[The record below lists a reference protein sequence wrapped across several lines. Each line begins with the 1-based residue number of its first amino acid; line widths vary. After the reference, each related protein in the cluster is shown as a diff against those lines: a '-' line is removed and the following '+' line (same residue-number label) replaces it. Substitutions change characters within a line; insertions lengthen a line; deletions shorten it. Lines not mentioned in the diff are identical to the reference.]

1 MFTGIITAIG
11 ELVAINHKSDGGAR
25 LEIQTPWDCKAIA
38 LGSSIACSGICL
50 TLVDATANSF
60 IVDASD
66 ETLQVTTMAEWQ
78 VGRRINLER
87 ALALGD
93 ELGGHIVSGHVDGKG
108 IVTWILSEGDSYL
121 MAFDLP
127 EELAPFVAAK
137 GSITLDGISLTVNRV
152 KGTMFEIM
160 VVPHT
165 WANTTLADADVGSA
179 VNVEVDMLAR
189 YVARMAQFQQ
199 DIIQKGVEK

>member
-1 MFTGIITAIG
+1 MFTGIITAVG
-11 ELVAINHKSDGGAR
+11 ELVAVNHKSDGGAS

-66 ETLQVTTMAEWQ
+66 ETLKVTTMAEWQ

-108 IVTWILSEGDSYL
+108 VVTRILSEGDSYL
-121 MAFDLP
+121 MA
-127 EELAPFVAAK
+127 FVAAK

-165 WANTTLADADVGSA
+165 WANTTLVDCAVGSA

-199 DIIQKGVEK
+199 DIVQKGLEK

>member
-11 ELVAINHKSDGGAR
+11 ELVAINHKPDGGAS

-108 IVTWILSEGDSYL
+108 IVTRILSEGDSYL

-165 WANTTLADADVGSA
+165 WANTTLADADVGFA

-199 DIIQKGVEK
+199 DIIRKGVEK

>member
-1 MFTGIITAIG
+1 MFTGIITALG
-11 ELVAINHKSDGGAR
+11 ELVAINHKVDGGAR

-38 LGSSIACSGICL
+38 QGSSIACSGICL

-60 IVDASD
+60 SVDASD
-66 ETLQVTTMAEWQ
+66 ETLKVTTMADWQ
-78 VGRRINLER
+78 VGRQINLER

-93 ELGGHIVSGHVDGKG
+93 ELGGHIVSGHVDGTG
-108 IVTWILSEGDSYL
+108 VVTKIMSEGDSYL

-127 EELAPFVAAK
+127 EPLAPFVAAK
-137 GSITLDGISLTVNRV
+137 GSITIDGISLTVNRV
-152 KGTMFEIM
+152 KGRIFEIM

-165 WANTTLADADVGSA
+165 WSHTTLADCAEGSI
-179 VNVEVDMLAR
+179 VNIEVDMLAR

-199 DIIQKGVEK
+199 DIVKKGLEN

>member
-1 MFTGIITAIG
+1 MFTGIITALG
-11 ELVAINHKSDGGAR
+11 ELVAINHKTDGGAR
-25 LEIQTPWDCKAIA
+25 LEIKTPWDCKAIA
-38 LGSSIACSGICL
+38 EGASIACSGICL

-60 IVDASD
+60 MVDASD
-66 ETLQVTTMAEWQ
+66 ETLKVTTMQDWQ

-93 ELGGHIVSGHVDGKG
+93 ELDGHIVSGHVDGKG
-108 IVTWILSEGDSYL
+108 TVTKIQPEGDSYL

-137 GSITLDGISLTVNRV
+137 GSITIDGISLTVNRV
-152 KGTMFEIM
+152 KGTVFEIM

-165 WANTTLADADVGSA
+165 WAHTTLADCSDGSA
-179 VNVEVDMLAR
+179 VNIEVDMLAR

-199 DIIQKGVEK
+199 DIVQKGLEK

>member
-1 MFTGIITAIG
+1 
-11 ELVAINHKSDGGAR
+11 
-25 LEIQTPWDCKAIA
+25 
-38 LGSSIACSGICL
+38 
-50 TLVDATANSF
+50 
-60 IVDASD
+60 
-66 ETLQVTTMAEWQ
+66 
-78 VGRRINLER
+78 
-87 ALALGD
+87 
-93 ELGGHIVSGHVDGKG
+93 
-108 IVTWILSEGDSYL
+108 

-165 WANTTLADADVGSA
+165 WANTTLADADVGFA

-199 DIIQKGVEK
+199 DIIRKGVEK

>member
-1 MFTGIITAIG
+1 MFTGIITALG
-11 ELVAINHKSDGGAR
+11 ELVAINHKVDGGAR

-38 LGSSIACSGICL
+38 QGSSIACSGICL
-50 TLVDATANSF
+50 TLVDASANSF
-60 IVDASD
+60 SVDASD
-66 ETLQVTTMAEWQ
+66 ETLKVTTMADWQ

-108 IVTWILSEGDSYL
+108 VVTKIMSEGDSYL

-127 EELAPFVAAK
+127 ESLAPFVAAK
-137 GSITLDGISLTVNRV
+137 GSITIDGISLTVNRV
-152 KGTMFEIM
+152 KRTIFEIM

-165 WANTTLADADVGSA
+165 WSHTTLAD
-179 VNVEVDMLAR
+179 
-189 YVARMAQFQQ
+189 
-199 DIIQKGVEK
+199 